1 MIRLQTMLQA
11 LYRALFPYRSHL
23 EDEIVYL
30 RAMLA
35 RSDRRIEELEGRIT
49 PIPQPRRPAP
59 KLPTLKQPVDWA
71 TFKQMSREE
80 KTEAITV
87 HGVQLPREDEQ
98 PVQA

>member
-1 MIRLQTMLQA
+1 MIRLQTILQA
-11 LYRALFPYRSHL
+11 LYRTLFPYRSHL

-59 KLPTLKQPVDWA
+59 KLPTLKQPVDFQ
-71 TFKQMSREE
+71 TMKQRSRE
-80 KTEAITV
+80 
-87 HGVQLPREDEQ
+87 EDEQ

>member
-1 MIRLQTMLQA
+1 MVRLGTLLNL
-11 LYRALFPYRSHL
+11 LYRTLFPYRSHL

-35 RSDRRIEELEGRIT
+35 RSDRRIEELEGKIT

-59 KLPTLKQPVDWA
+59 KLPTLKHPVDFQ
-71 TFKQMSREE
+71 TMKQRSREE
-80 KTEAITV
+80 DAE
-87 HGVQLPREDEQ
+87 